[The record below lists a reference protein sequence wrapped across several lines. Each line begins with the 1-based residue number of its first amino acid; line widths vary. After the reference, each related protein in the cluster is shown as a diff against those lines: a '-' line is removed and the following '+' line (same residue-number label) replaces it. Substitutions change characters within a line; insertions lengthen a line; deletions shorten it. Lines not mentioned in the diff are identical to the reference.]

1 LARKN
6 HSNNLTKK
14 IRSSNNLSS
23 IAEILG
29 LMEEKGKGKNWLLE
43 EIKRRR
49 EPIKVSPSKNSD
61 EILKNCSSGFIKEIL
76 KVLKTY
82 DFSVPD
88 VKTSKNFHWFFTD
101 IVGSS
106 IPKIQTTGQVDKIL
120 QLNEQIKRTETFK
133 QTTPEDSVIV
143 PTGDGMVIGFT
154 DSPEKPLK
162 LAIELHKALHKYNE
176 KKPPRYQI
184 KIRIGIDTG
193 PVFLIK
199 DLNDNDTVW
208 GPGIIMA
215 RRVMDL
221 CAPMQI
227 LASQRIAEDVKN
239 LTLEYSATIHKIGT
253 YNIKHGNQLMIY
265 NIFGDN
271 FGNKNISKKGKT
283 KNKLTESQDVEPF
296 VFDNID
302 VKLDVLDPKT
312 MLTHHTWIWNI
323 KNTSEKLIDHISYF
337 LEGDTPKEWKA
348 LNVKVKDNKNH
359 VLQTIIDENKDLR
372 KVFKAEFVQ
381 PLKPKKHQKITME
394 FDWEEPDR
402 KYGYVV
408 SSNCKKLTYK
418 FTIPKGVDVKNRVLK
433 VNPGTRNKIYAKPTS
448 KVKFLKEKTEISW
461 QAKSLKALDEYEFQW

>member
-6 HSNNLTKK
+6 HS
-14 IRSSNNLSS
+14 SSNLISV
-23 IAEILG
+23 AEILG

-49 EPIKVSPSKNSD
+49 EPTKVSPSKNSD
-61 EILKNCSSGFIKEIL
+61 EILKNCSAEFIKEIL
-76 KVLKTY
+76 KGLKTH

-88 VKTSKNFHWFFTD
+88 VKTTKNFHWFFTD

-106 IPKIQTTGQVDKIL
+106 IPKIQTAGQVDKIL

-133 QTTPEDSVIV
+133 QTNLEDLVIV

-154 DSPEKPLK
+154 DSPETPLK

-239 LTLEYSATIHKIGT
+239 LTLEYRATIHKIGT

-265 NIFGDN
+265 NIFGEN

-283 KNKLTESQDVEPF
+283 KNKSAESQDVVPF
-296 VFDNID
+296 VFNNIN

-312 MLTHHTWIWNI
+312 MLTHHTWIWDI
-323 KNTSEKLIDHISYF
+323 KNISEKLIDHISYF
-337 LEGDTPKEWKA
+337 LEGDVPKDFPDM
-348 LNVKVKDNKNH
+348 NVKVTDKEEND
-359 VLQTIIDENKDLR
+359 LQIIIDENKDLR
-372 KVFKAEFVQ
+372 KVFKAEFLK
-381 PLKPKKHQKITME
+381 PLKPNKRQKITME

-402 KYGYVV
+402 RYGYVV
-408 SSNCKKLTYK
+408 SSNCQKLTYK

-448 KVKFLKEKTEISW
+448 KVKYLKEKTEISW